1 MLLRIAVKI
10 AVYIPR
16 KNLNRLPFLSVKNLI
31 LIASSLFLFL
41 ITQSVKEYNRV
52 EIALAECC
60 NKHVR
65 CTIWKLSVY
74 LELKQNISIRE
85 NVSTSSVSF
94 IFTFG
99 KQKHFIFLFTFYL
112 YKIGGKKEKRK
123 ILTAFPNKSVCA
135 GCQKSFGRT
144 VLYIYKFRTFTLW
157 TLLTLNYNVSKG

>member
-1 MLLRIAVKI
+1 MKI

-65 CTIWKLSVY
+65 CTISKLSVY

-144 VLYIYKFRTFTLW
+144 VLYIYKFRTFTL
-157 TLLTLNYNVSKG
+157 